1 MSKRIVAALLCGL
14 LAVGGLTSCGGQKSP
29 VGSDLTAS
37 TGETGPVPT
46 GENSAV
52 SSDGDILVP
61 DDTPTSP
68 ITQKPENGKTKAT
81 QKVTT
86 TTAKPMTYTK
96 TKQDT
101 MFESARGSSILLFYG
116 GSLSDNEK
124 KVAAEFTKQYGIT
137 IKYETM
143 GWAEYNAKIA
153 QRVAAGNPPD
163 SAVMTDASALNFMY
177 GNIAQPLNKYMDTAD
192 PYWNWNPSILKQ
204 YSIGD
209 KIYAVPDYG
218 ISTFFIY
225 YNKTLFQENGIED
238 PYKLYQQ
245 GKWDFAK
252 FRETA
257 KKATLYEK
265 DNTTVKCYGF
275 ATWYRELFVL
285 ANGGNIIAPDGKGRY
300 VSAVDT
306 PNALAGLNLLKDLC
320 KDGSCD
326 ASMGG
331 YTEFKSRKVAMLAER
346 PWNAIGQY
354 DYYKTMKDEIGVVPV
369 PKGPNADKV
378 YAPSNTTASYVP
390 AKCKNPVGGMAWNY
404 FSLRRS
410 IEGEKQNHPDAVEFR
425 RKSMSDEHK
434 AIIDAYLKNA
444 TQVTSRLDS
453 LSGWSNYSVEFWGGL
468 VSEFKPAEE
477 MAASMKSIL
486 DSSIIRTIGK

>member
-1 MSKRIVAALLCGL
+1 MHEQTNSGGP
-14 LAVGGLTSCGGQKSP
+14 AVRSAGSRRADELWRPKSP

-68 ITQKPENGKTKAT
+68 ITQKPEDGKTKAT

-369 PKGPNADKV
+369 PKGPNADQGIRSEQHHRLLCAGQMQKPGGRHGLELFQP
-378 YAPSNTTASYVP
+378 APFHRGGEAEPSGCGGIPPEIYV
-390 AKCKNPVGGMAWNY
+390 
-404 FSLRRS
+404 RR
-410 IEGEKQNHPDAVEFR
+410 A
-425 RKSMSDEHK
+425 
-434 AIIDAYLKNA
+434 
-444 TQVTSRLDS
+444 
-453 LSGWSNYSVEFWGGL
+453 
-468 VSEFKPAEE
+468 
-477 MAASMKSIL
+477 
-486 DSSIIRTIGK
+486 

>member
-1 MSKRIVAALLCGL
+1 
-14 LAVGGLTSCGGQKSP
+14 
-29 VGSDLTAS
+29 
-37 TGETGPVPT
+37 
-46 GENSAV
+46 
-52 SSDGDILVP
+52 
-61 DDTPTSP
+61 
-68 ITQKPENGKTKAT
+68 
-81 QKVTT
+81 
-86 TTAKPMTYTK
+86 
-96 TKQDT
+96 
-101 MFESARGSSILLFYG
+101 
-116 GSLSDNEK
+116 
-124 KVAAEFTKQYGIT
+124 
-137 IKYETM
+137 
-143 GWAEYNAKIA
+143 
-153 QRVAAGNPPD
+153 
-163 SAVMTDASALNFMY
+163 MTDASALNFMY

-390 AKCKNPVGGMAWNY
+390 AKCKTRWAAWPGTI
-404 FSLRRS
+404 SACAVPSRGRS
-410 IEGEKQNHPDAVEFR
+410 
-425 RKSMSDEHK
+425 
-434 AIIDAYLKNA
+434 
-444 TQVTSRLDS
+444 
-453 LSGWSNYSVEFWGGL
+453 
-468 VSEFKPAEE
+468 
-477 MAASMKSIL
+477 
-486 DSSIIRTIGK
+486 RTIRMRWNSAGNLCLTSIRPSSTLI